1 MMNFGNC
8 RQVVSEIVV
17 YVFLLYMMNFG
28 NCRQAEH
35 STIVC
40 FFYSTVRTVLFI
52 DFYNTMQTIDNNSN
66 NSGKDSFIS
75 FRCIHEGIYI

>member
-28 NCRQAEH
+28 NCPMSSGRAFDD
-35 STIVC
+35 C
-40 FFYSTVRTVLFI
+40 LFFYSTVRTVLFI
-52 DFYNTMQTIDNNSN
+52 DFYNTMQTIDNNS
-66 NSGKDSFIS
+66 DTDA
-75 FRCIHEGIYI
+75 